1 MEWLRRAEDPVMGE
15 VGRVEA
21 APSGLPWRV
30 IFPDVEH
37 VGATSYL
44 RELAAS
50 DCSPLTVRSYAFDLL
65 RWFRFLHERLIN
77 WERAERVD
85 VRAFVE
91 HLRAVPNPQR
101 LRRRADAPPP
111 GSVNAVTG
119 KTELSG
125 KYAPRTINHQLSVLF
140 GFYEHACAADLGPL
154 VNPVPA
160 QRARHGGRPHAHHNP
175 MEDFA
180 IFRRANYRQKS
191 PRPVWRAI
199 PDDAAAALFNALRS
213 HRDRALVSFYL
224 SSGVRASE
232 LLGLRH
238 GDLDA
243 GRYTITVTSKGSR
256 VRETVPASVDSF
268 VWLALYLAEQPPMQ
282 PGAPVWWTRRSRPA
296 PLNYH
301 AMRAVL
307 RRANASLG
315 ANWSLHDF
323 RHTAAAR
330 MLADPAFTLVDVQTV
345 LRHASVTT
353 TQIYTQPRLEDL
365 IGKVLE
371 HHARPKADVATIE
384 PAYDAAAVRELL
396 GLPR

>member
-1 MEWLRRAEDPVMGE
+1 MAWLRRAEDPVMGE
-15 VGRVEA
+15 VGRVES

-30 IFPDVEH
+30 IFPDAEH
-37 VGATSYL
+37 LGATSYL

-50 DCSPLTVRSYAFDLL
+50 DCSPLTIRSYAFDLL
-65 RWFRFLHERLIN
+65 RWFRFLHERLIS

-91 HLRAVPNPQR
+91 HLREAPNPQR
-101 LRRRADAPPP
+101 LRRRPDGPPP

-119 KTELSG
+119 KAELTT

-160 QRARHGGRPHAHHNP
+160 QRARNGGRPHAHHNP
-175 MEDFA
+175 MEDFT
-180 IFRRANYRQKS
+180 IFRRANYRQKT

-199 PDDAAAALFNALRS
+199 PDDAAASLFNALRS
-213 HRDRALVSFYL
+213 HRDRALVCFYL

-256 VRETVPASVDSF
+256 MRETVPASVDSF
-268 VWLALYLAEQPPMQ
+268 VWLALYLSEQPPIE
-282 PGAPVWWTRRSRPA
+282 PGGPVWWTRRSQPA

-371 HHARPKADVATIE
+371 HYARPKTNVATIE

-396 GLPR
+396 GLPE

>member
-1 MEWLRRAEDPVMGE
+1 M
-15 VGRVEA
+15 
-21 APSGLPWRV
+21 
-30 IFPDVEH
+30 
-37 VGATSYL
+37 
-44 RELAAS
+44 
-50 DCSPLTVRSYAFDLL
+50 
-65 RWFRFLHERLIN
+65 
-77 WERAERVD
+77 
-85 VRAFVE
+85 
-91 HLRAVPNPQR
+91 
-101 LRRRADAPPP
+101 
-111 GSVNAVTG
+111 TG
-119 KTELSG
+119 KAELSG

-140 GFYEHACAADLGPL
+140 GFYDHACAVDLGPL

-160 QRARHGGRPHAHHNP
+160 QRARQGGRPHAHHNP

-180 IFRRANYRQKS
+180 IFRRANYRQKT

-256 VRETVPASVDSF
+256 MRETVPASVDSF
-268 VWLALYLAEQPPMQ
+268 VWLALYLAGRPPIE
-282 PGAPVWWTRRSRPA
+282 PGGPVWWTRRSQPA

-371 HHARPKADVATIE
+371 HHARPKIEASTIE
-384 PAYDAAAVRELL
+384 PAYDPAAVRELL
-396 GLPR
+396 GLPN